1 MAEAQ
6 EEGQSEGEGEGAE
19 EQKKGGAKKLIIK
32 IVPLVLI
39 ALVVA
44 KMTVLKPPPPTAA
57 QLAAKATAAKLA
69 LDTKCALANGLKPP
83 TPPHPTAAAKT
94 DAAKTD
100 AAKTA
105 ASTTPTTKPELGGPV
120 LELDSKT
127 MNLDG
132 THFLKIGI
140 SLQLPA
146 ASVPDDIK
154 ITENWSSVAS
164 QLVID
169 TFSGRS
175 FSELSN
181 NGLREQLQHQIGN
194 EVCEKTNGEVET
206 VYFIDF
212 VMQ

>member
-1 MAEAQ
+1 MAEGVDEDEAA
-6 EEGQSEGEGEGAE
+6 EG

-44 KMTVLKPPPPTAA
+44 KMTVLKPPPPSAA
-57 QLAAKATAAKLA
+57 QVATKATATKLA
-69 LDTKCALANGLKPP
+69 LDTKCALANGMKPP
-83 TPPHPTAAAKT
+83 KPPAATAGAAAPAPT
-94 DAAKTD
+94 T
-100 AAKTA
+100 
-105 ASTTPTTKPELGGPV
+105 TTPTTKPELKGPV

-146 ASVPDDIK
+146 AAVPDTVK
-154 ITENWSSVAS
+154 TTENWSSVAS
-164 QLVID
+164 QLVLD

-175 FSELSN
+175 FAELSD
-181 NGLREQLQHQIGN
+181 NGLRERLQHQIGN
-194 EVCEKTNGEVET
+194 DVCEKTAGAVET
-206 VYFIDF
+206 LYFIDF

>member
-1 MAEAQ
+1 VAEA
-6 EEGQSEGEGEGAE
+6 EEGAAEGEGAE
-19 EQKKGGAKKLIIK
+19 EKKKGGAKKLIIK
-32 IVPLVLI
+32 IVPLLLI
-39 ALVVA
+39 ALVIA

-57 QLAAKATAAKLA
+57 QVAAKNAATKLA
-69 LDTKCALANGLKPP
+69 LDTKCALANGQKAPKAPP
-83 TPPHPTAAAKT
+83 TKNAATK
-94 DAAKTD
+94 K
-100 AAKTA
+100 
-105 ASTTPTTKPELGGPV
+105 ASTTPTTTAEPAGPV

-146 ASVPDDIK
+146 GSVPDDIK
-154 ITENWSSVAS
+154 IKQNWSSVAS

-175 FSELSN
+175 FAELSN
-181 NGLREQLQHQIGN
+181 DGLREELQHRIGN
-194 EVCEKTNGEVET
+194 EVCTKTEGAVVT

>member
-1 MAEAQ
+1 MA
-6 EEGQSEGEGEGAE
+6 EGEGEAAPE
-19 EQKKGGAKKLIIK
+19 EEKKKGGAKKLIIK
-32 IVPLVLI
+32 IVPLILI

-57 QLAAKATAAKLA
+57 QVAAKNAATKLA
-69 LDTKCALANGLKPP
+69 LETKCALANKL
-83 TPPHPTAAAKT
+83 TPPKAPPVKKATAKT
-94 DAAKTD
+94 
-100 AAKTA
+100 
-105 ASTTPTTKPELGGPV
+105 TTPTTVAEVVGPV

-132 THFLKIGI
+132 THFVKIGV

-146 ASVPDDIK
+146 GSVPDDIK
-154 ITENWSSVAS
+154 IKENWGSLTS

-175 FSELSN
+175 FAQLSDEN
-181 NGLREQLQHQIGN
+181 LRLSLQHQIGN
-194 EVCEKTNGEVET
+194 EVCMKTKGEVIT

>member
-1 MAEAQ
+1 MAE
-6 EEGQSEGEGEGAE
+6 GQGEGEAAPE
-19 EQKKGGAKKLIIK
+19 EEKKKGGAKKLIIK
-32 IVPLVLI
+32 IVPLILI
-39 ALVVA
+39 ALVIA

-57 QLAAKATAAKLA
+57 QVKAKAEAAKLA
-69 LDTKCALANGLKPP
+69 LDTKCALANDQ
-83 TPPHPTAAAKT
+83 TPPKAPAVKDPKAK
-94 DAAKTD
+94 
-100 AAKTA
+100 
-105 ASTTPTTKPELGGPV
+105 STTPTTVAAPIGPV

-146 ASVPDDIK
+146 ASVPDDVKIK
-154 ITENWSSVAS
+154 ENWGSIAS
-164 QLVID
+164 QLAID

-175 FSELSN
+175 FAELSSDS
-181 NGLREQLQHQIGN
+181 LRRQLQHEIGN
-194 EVCEKTNGEVET
+194 EVCRRTEGKVVT

>member
-1 MAEAQ
+1 MA
-6 EEGQSEGEGEGAE
+6 EGEGEGEAAPE
-19 EQKKGGAKKLIIK
+19 EEKKKGGIKKLLIK
-32 IVPLVLI
+32 IVPLLLI

-44 KMTVLKPPPPTAA
+44 KMTVLKPPPPTPA
-57 QLAAKATAAKLA
+57 QVAAKAAATKLA
-69 LDTKCALANGLKPP
+69 LDTKCALANDL
-83 TPPHPTAAAKT
+83 TPPKAPAK
-94 DAAKTD
+94 AKK
-100 AAKTA
+100 AGK
-105 ASTTPTTKPELGGPV
+105 TTPTTVADPIGPV

-132 THFLKIGI
+132 AHFLKVGI

-146 ASVPDDIK
+146 ASVPDEIK
-154 ITENWSSVAS
+154 IKENWSSVAS

-175 FSELSN
+175 FAELSN
-181 NGLREQLQHQIGN
+181 DGLRQQLQRQIGN
-194 EVCEKTNGEVET
+194 EVCQKTEGKVTT

>member
-1 MAEAQ
+1 MAEA
-6 EEGQSEGEGEGAE
+6 EGEGASEGEGADEK
-19 EQKKGGAKKLIIK
+19 KKGGAKKLIIK

-39 ALVVA
+39 ALVIA

-57 QLAAKATAAKLA
+57 QVAVKNAATKLA
-69 LDTKCALANGLKPP
+69 LDTKCALANGHKAPKAPP
-83 TPPHPTAAAKT
+83 AKDAAAK
-94 DAAKTD
+94 
-100 AAKTA
+100 KTA
-105 ASTTPTTKPELGGPV
+105 TTPTTKAELTGPV

-146 ASVPDDIK
+146 AAVPEEVK
-154 ITENWSSVAS
+154 TTENWSSVAS

-175 FSELSN
+175 FAELSN
-181 NGLREQLQHQIGN
+181 DGLREELQHEIGN
-194 EVCEKTNGEVET
+194 EVCEKTDGEVVT

>member
-1 MAEAQ
+1 MADAQ
-6 EEGQSEGEGEGAE
+6 AEGASEGEGEGAE
-19 EQKKGGAKKLIIK
+19 EKKQGGAKKLIIK
-32 IVPLVLI
+32 IVPLLLI
-39 ALVVA
+39 ALVIA

-57 QLAAKATAAKLA
+57 QVAAKAAAAKLA
-69 LDTKCALANGLKPP
+69 LDTKCALANGQTAPKAPP
-83 TPPHPTAAAKT
+83 TTDKT
-94 DAAKTD
+94 GSK
-100 AAKTA
+100 KTA
-105 ASTTPTTKPELGGPV
+105 ASTTPTTKAELAGPV

-132 THFLKIGI
+132 THFLKIGV

-146 ASVPDDIK
+146 AAVPDTVK
-154 ITENWSSVAS
+154 TTENWSSVAS

-175 FSELSN
+175 FAELSN
-181 NGLREQLQHQIGN
+181 DGLRQQLQHQIGN
-194 EVCEKTNGEVET
+194 EVCEKTDGKVVT

>member
-6 EEGQSEGEGEGAE
+6 GDGASEGQGEGAE
-19 EQKKGGAKKLIIK
+19 EEKKKGGAKKLIIK

-39 ALVVA
+39 ALVIA

-57 QLAAKATAAKLA
+57 QIKAKAAAAKLA
-69 LDTKCALANGLKPP
+69 LDTTCALANGQKAPKAPP
-83 TPPHPTAAAKT
+83 ATGSDPK
-94 DAAKTD
+94 
-100 AAKTA
+100 KTA
-105 ASTTPTTKPELGGPV
+105 TTPTTKAEAAGPV

-132 THFLKIGI
+132 SHFLKIGI

-146 ASVPDDIK
+146 AAVPDTVK
-154 ITENWSSVAS
+154 TTENWSSVAS

-181 NGLREQLQHQIGN
+181 DGLRQQLQHEIGN
-194 EVCEKTNGEVET
+194 EVCEKTAGKVVT

>member
-1 MAEAQ
+1 VAEAQ
-6 EEGQSEGEGEGAE
+6 EGAAEGEGAE
-19 EQKKGGAKKLIIK
+19 EKKKGGAKKLIIK
-32 IVPLVLI
+32 IVPLLLI
-39 ALVVA
+39 ALVIA

-57 QLAAKATAAKLA
+57 QVAAKNAATKLA
-69 LDTKCALANGLKPP
+69 LDTKCALANGLKAPKAPP
-83 TPPHPTAAAKT
+83 AK
-94 DAAKTD
+94 DAATK
-100 AAKTA
+100 K
-105 ASTTPTTKPELGGPV
+105 TTPTTTAELVGPV

-132 THFLKIGI
+132 THFLKVGI

-146 ASVPDDIK
+146 GAVPDDIK
-154 ITENWSSVAS
+154 IKENWSSVAS

-175 FSELSN
+175 FDELSN
-181 NGLREQLQHQIGN
+181 DTLREQLQHQIGN
-194 EVCEKTNGEVET
+194 EVCEKTDGKVVT

>member
-1 MAEAQ
+1 MA
-6 EEGQSEGEGEGAE
+6 EGEGEGEAAPGE
-19 EQKKGGAKKLIIK
+19 EKKKGGAKKLIIK
-32 IVPLVLI
+32 IVPLILI

-57 QLAAKATAAKLA
+57 QVAAKNAATKLA
-69 LDTKCALANGLKPP
+69 LETKCALANKL
-83 TPPHPTAAAKT
+83 TPPKAPPVKKAK
-94 DAAKTD
+94 AKN
-100 AAKTA
+100 
-105 ASTTPTTKPELGGPV
+105 TTPTTVAELVGPV

-132 THFLKIGI
+132 THFVKIGA

-146 ASVPDDIK
+146 GSVPDEIK
-154 ITENWSSVAS
+154 IKENWGSLTS

-175 FSELSN
+175 FAQLSDEN
-181 NGLREQLQHQIGN
+181 LRLSLQRQIGN
-194 EVCEKTNGEVET
+194 EVCMKTKGAVIT

>member
-1 MAEAQ
+1 MA
-6 EEGQSEGEGEGAE
+6 EGQSEGEGEGEAAPE
-19 EQKKGGAKKLIIK
+19 EEKKKGGAKKLIIK
-32 IVPLVLI
+32 IVPLILI
-39 ALVVA
+39 ALVIA

-57 QLAAKATAAKLA
+57 QVTAKHAATKLA
-69 LDTKCALANGLKPP
+69 LDTKCALANDMKAPTAPP
-83 TPPHPTAAAKT
+83 TKEKAK
-94 DAAKTD
+94 AKQ
-100 AAKTA
+100 
-105 ASTTPTTKPELGGPV
+105 TTPTTVAELAGPV

-132 THFLKIGI
+132 THFVKIGA

-146 ASVPDDIK
+146 ASVPDTVK
-154 ITENWSSVAS
+154 TTENWGSLTS

-175 FSELSN
+175 FAELSN
-181 NGLREQLQHQIGN
+181 DSLRLQLQHQIGN
-194 EVCEKTNGEVET
+194 EVCEKTQGKVVT

>member
-1 MAEAQ
+1 MAEGVEDDEA
-6 EEGQSEGEGEGAE
+6 GEGEK
-19 EQKKGGAKKLIIK
+19 KKGGAKKLIIK

-57 QLAAKATAAKLA
+57 QAAAKATATKLA
-69 LDTKCALANGLKPP
+69 LDTKCALANDMKAPKQPAPSAGTAPAP
-83 TPPHPTAAAKT
+83 TT
-94 DAAKTD
+94 
-100 AAKTA
+100 
-105 ASTTPTTKPELGGPV
+105 TTPTTKPELKGPV

-146 ASVPDDIK
+146 KAVPDEVK
-154 ITENWSSVAS
+154 ATENWSSVAS
-164 QLVID
+164 QLVLD

-175 FSELSN
+175 FAELSDD
-181 NGLREQLQHQIGN
+181 GLREQLQHQIGDD
-194 EVCEKTNGEVET
+194 VCEKTAGDVET
-206 VYFIDF
+206 LYFIDF

>member
-1 MAEAQ
+1 MA
-6 EEGQSEGEGEGAE
+6 EGEGESPE
-19 EQKKGGAKKLIIK
+19 DEKKKGGAKKLIIK

-57 QLAAKATAAKLA
+57 QVAAKASAAKLA
-69 LDTKCALANGLKPP
+69 LDTKCALANDMKAPP
-83 TPPHPTAAAKT
+83 APAPAAGTAAKAT
-94 DAAKTD
+94 T
-100 AAKTA
+100 
-105 ASTTPTTKPELGGPV
+105 TTPTTKPPLTGPV

-132 THFLKIGI
+132 SHFLKIGI

-146 ASVPDDIK
+146 GSVPDTVK
-154 ITENWSSVAS
+154 TTENWGSEAS
-164 QLVID
+164 QLALD

-175 FSELSN
+175 FAELSSDA
-181 NGLREQLQHQIGN
+181 LRVELQHQIGN
-194 EVCEKTNGEVET
+194 EVCEKTEGKVLT

>member
-1 MAEAQ
+1 MAE
-6 EEGQSEGEGEGAE
+6 GQEGETPE
-19 EQKKGGAKKLIIK
+19 EEKKKGGAKKLIIK

-57 QLAAKATAAKLA
+57 QVAAKATATKLA
-69 LDTKCALANGLKPP
+69 LDTKCATSNGLKAPKAP
-83 TPPHPTAAAKT
+83 ASAETTKPAKG
-94 DAAKTD
+94 A
-100 AAKTA
+100 
-105 ASTTPTTKPELGGPV
+105 TTPTTTAELAGPV
-120 LELDSKT
+120 LDLDSKT

-132 THFLKIGI
+132 THFLKLGV

-146 ASVPDDIK
+146 ASVPDTVK
-154 ITENWSSVAS
+154 ITENWGAMTG
-164 QLVID
+164 QLLID

-181 NGLREQLQHQIGN
+181 DGLREQLEHKVGN
-194 EVCEKTNGEVET
+194 EVCEKTDGKIVT
-206 VYFIDF
+206 VYFVDF

>member
-1 MAEAQ
+1 MA
-6 EEGQSEGEGEGAE
+6 EGEGEAAPE
-19 EQKKGGAKKLIIK
+19 EEKKKGGAKKLIIK
-32 IVPLVLI
+32 IVPLILI

-57 QLAAKATAAKLA
+57 QVAAKNAATKLA
-69 LDTKCALANGLKPP
+69 LETKCAVANKL
-83 TPPHPTAAAKT
+83 TPPKAPPV
-94 DAAKTD
+94 
-100 AAKTA
+100 KTA
-105 ASTTPTTKPELGGPV
+105 TAKKTTPTTMAELVGPV

-132 THFLKIGI
+132 THFVKIGA

-146 ASVPDDIK
+146 GSVPDDIK
-154 ITENWSSVAS
+154 IKENWGSLTS

-175 FSELSN
+175 FAQLSDEN
-181 NGLREQLQHQIGN
+181 LRQSLQHQIGN
-194 EVCEKTNGEVET
+194 EVCMKTKGAVIT

>member
-1 MAEAQ
+1 MA
-6 EEGQSEGEGEGAE
+6 EGEGEAAPE
-19 EQKKGGAKKLIIK
+19 EEKKKGGAKKLIIK
-32 IVPLVLI
+32 IVPLILI

-57 QLAAKATAAKLA
+57 QVAAKNAATKLA
-69 LDTKCALANGLKPP
+69 LETKCALANSLKPP
-83 TPPHPTAAAKT
+83 KAAPVKKAKS
-94 DAAKTD
+94 K
-100 AAKTA
+100 K
-105 ASTTPTTKPELGGPV
+105 TTPTTVAELVGPV
-120 LELDSKT
+120 MELDSKT

-132 THFLKIGI
+132 THFVKIGA

-146 ASVPDDIK
+146 GSVPDEIK
-154 ITENWSSVAS
+154 EKENWGSLTS

-175 FSELSN
+175 FAELTSEH
-181 NGLREQLQHQIGN
+181 LRLELQHDIGY
-194 EVCEKTNGEVET
+194 EVCEKTKGEVVT

>member
-6 EEGQSEGEGEGAE
+6 EAEGEGEGGEGAE
-19 EQKKGGAKKLIIK
+19 EKKKGGAKKLIIK
-32 IVPLVLI
+32 IVPLLLI
-39 ALVVA
+39 ALVIA

-57 QLAAKATAAKLA
+57 QVAAKNAATKLA
-69 LDTKCALANGLKPP
+69 LDTKCALANGQKAPKAPP
-83 TPPHPTAAAKT
+83 AKGDAAAK
-94 DAAKTD
+94 K
-100 AAKTA
+100 
-105 ASTTPTTKPELGGPV
+105 TTPTTMAELVGPV

-132 THFLKIGI
+132 THFLKVGI

-146 ASVPDDIK
+146 GAVPDDVKIK
-154 ITENWSSVAS
+154 ENWSSVAS

-175 FSELSN
+175 FAELSSDA
-181 NGLREQLQHQIGN
+181 LREQLQHQIGDQ
-194 EVCEKTNGEVET
+194 VCLRTEGKVTT